1 MTNGT
6 IRSSLAKASCALRA
20 GPSFQS
26 KVTSIS
32 EYPAGPSVAESVNH
46 LSPAAAVTRHG
57 SDEVTEILP
66 ARASASSD
74 RKLSPALTTST
85 GRVVSSSLHAAD
97 PAIRA
102 RQRRAEN
109 NLFIANLISVTALIN
124 AAKAL
129 LLHPAT
135 DFRLKKQAA
144 RHSVRLLSDAADVI
158 RLCVS

>member
-1 MTNGT
+1 M
-6 IRSSLAKASCALRA
+6 
-20 GPSFQS
+20 
-26 KVTSIS
+26 
-32 EYPAGPSVAESVNH
+32 AESVNH

-109 NLFIANLISVTALIN
+109 NLFIANQISVTALIN

-135 DFRLKKQAA
+135 DFRLKIKPHGIPCGFYPMQQTSFAFA
-144 RHSVRLLSDAADVI
+144 FLDPVQMLTHPFAEKLTAVLQIGLPPQPAGVTLPFSG
-158 RLCVS
+158 